1 MRLSYYSKLWPE
13 VARAD
18 DSAVL
23 QCSNRLQKA
32 QNCRAMARASGVEID
47 EQYSLMKKRRHSRL
61 PREQRMQEI
70 MQVAAQVFRDKGYS
84 EALTAQ
90 IAARAG
96 VVEGTIYRYF
106 PGKRELLIRVVEQW
120 YERILADYDQQLT
133 ALQGTRARLRF
144 LIWRHLTVIH
154 NEPGMCRL
162 IFNQLRAWPEYRRT
176 TVFDLTREYTRRTL
190 EILQQAIDA
199 GEFRADLPLRI
210 VRDMIYG
217 GVEHHTWVYL
227 RGEGDFSPDAAAD
240 AMTELVYRGLA
251 CEQPASA
258 QRPPQPPPQPPPA
271 EITLRR
277 LEAVALRLEQSA
289 GGKGGAP
296 ARP

>member
-1 MRLSYYSKLWPE
+1 MSS
-13 VARAD
+13 
-18 DSAVL
+18 
-23 QCSNRLQKA
+23 
-32 QNCRAMARASGVEID
+32 
-47 EQYSLMKKRRHSRL
+47 KRRARL
-61 PREQRMQEI
+61 PRERRMREI
-70 MQVAAQVFRDKGYS
+70 MQVAELVFRDKGYS
-84 EALTAQ
+84 EALTAE

-120 YERILADYDQQLT
+120 YERILSDYDQQLSV
-133 ALQGTRARLRF
+133 LQGTRPRLRF

-154 NEPGMCRL
+154 NDPGMCRL

-176 TVFDLTREYTRRTL
+176 SVFDLTREYTRRTL
-190 EILQQAIDA
+190 EIVQQAVER

-240 AMTELVYRGLA
+240 AMTELIYRGLA
-251 CEQPASA
+251 ASVA
-258 QRPPQPPPQPPPA
+258 EVSAPMSRASGAFPA
-271 EITLRR
+271 EAALRR
-277 LEAVALRLEQSA
+277 LEAVAQRLERSA
-289 GGKGGAP
+289 GAP
-296 ARP
+296 AAARAQ